1 MSDSRKNPKND
12 LADTAAAV
20 QREKIF
26 SIFVCVLLFAFGIY
40 HSFNYWRHQPVPHF
54 DFNCFAS
61 LGRQI
66 LSLHLPT
73 DYKRVP
79 LVGILQVLLGKV
91 FGGDCPEFTGGLMLN
106 AILHPF
112 NAVLI
117 FLIAKRFVG
126 KFASL
131 LAVAAIINPQVIQ
144 LLTEA
149 IVETTLMF
157 FILLSFYLILRR
169 SKWAYLTA
177 SAASMVRYEGVVL
190 IAAAFV
196 IDMLEG
202 QNAKQRIKAFVYA
215 ALASV
220 PMFIWAVLTVLNWK
234 SQGSTYYLKE
244 MGSQS
249 GGKIILWDFIKLT
262 WQIVYMPLTMPSLKA
277 QQSTFNMVFGLN
289 QFIAASTFILGL
301 VFAVV
306 KKNWDLLAMVFFLF
320 IYILI
325 HAIHSF
331 MVLRFCMP
339 IVPIPLIVSAYG
351 LVNLLA
357 MLKNKISIPAFVSI
371 VFQVLIIFAALF
383 WATAVA
389 GDVADFSSHSV
400 KSARLPYIA
409 AAICGL
415 MCAGLI
421 YVKGKKAVMT
431 AITGFMLICLMI
443 FSNQAVILSAV
454 GNGERDIEFKYL
466 LDWYLQNIPGEKMVL
481 TVPVILQ
488 TMAPKYSECF
498 IHTNTFDANSPEDF
512 VAECYQKGI
521 TYAAWDSRMGLTP
534 ANRYYKSWKMANI
547 APLAVGRDIGPYQ
560 FITQFRVDQRRYV
573 NLYRLR
579 PLSQVQHG
587 K

>member
-190 IAAAFV
+190 IAAAFI

-215 ALASV
+215 VLASV
-220 PMFIWAVLTVLNWK
+220 PMFIWAVLTVINWK

-351 LVNLLA
+351 LLNLLA

-389 GDVADFSSHSV
+389 GDVAGFSSHSV

-421 YVKGKKAVMT
+421 YVKGKRAVMT

-443 FSNQAVILSAV
+443 FSNQAVILSDV

-512 VAECYQKGI
+512 VAECYKKGI

-579 PLSQVQHG
+579 PLSQVQQ